1 MKYKIVVRLDLVD
14 KFEKY
19 MIVMKFVVEIE
30 EVFVPV
36 EHMVEKVLVV
46 LVVEQKM
53 KYKIVVRLDLVDK
66 KFEKYMIVVKFV
78 VEL

>member
-1 MKYKIVVRLDLVD
+1 MKYKIVVRLDLVHK

-19 MIVMKFVVEIE
+19 MIVMNFVVEIE

-46 LVVEQKM
+46 LVVE
-53 KYKIVVRLDLVDK
+53 
-66 KFEKYMIVVKFV
+66 
-78 VEL
+78 